1 MYSDKKNIRELVA
14 LLPEQGID
22 HIVLSP
28 GSRNAPLLHTF
39 SQHPGFTCYTV
50 VDERS
55 AAFFALGLAQNLQRP
70 VALCCTSGSALLN
83 YAPAISEAY
92 YQKIPLLVIS
102 ADRPVQWL
110 GQHDGQMIPQQNALA
125 GITNGSVQLPEIRTQ
140 EDAWYC
146 NRLINEAILALDKN
160 GKGPSHINIPIS
172 EPLYKFTDEPL
183 PVPRVIHRHKPSVV
197 ADVESGL
204 QQLRSVSKC
213 WILVGQMPPDNHL
226 SNLLSQVARKYDAL
240 IVCEHPGNIHSV
252 EAIRNMDALLY
263 TLTDE
268 EQKELAPDLL
278 ITLGGHLV
286 SKRIKQYLRNQSIT
300 AHWRIDESEDVVDP
314 FECLTDLISV
324 DPVVYFQALCAECD
338 EASETG
344 NYAGYWKSR
353 AEEIAVRGESW
364 ARKADYAD
372 LTVVGE
378 FLNRLPEGVA
388 LHLGNSSSIR
398 NAQLFPLPPGTNVY
412 SNRGVSGIDGVIS
425 TAVGF
430 AASNNQ
436 ETYLIAGDLSFF
448 YDMNALWNRHVSPH
462 LHIMMMNNG
471 SGGIF
476 HLLPGA
482 DQSAALNDYIAC
494 HHQTEAKAWAESRG
508 FTYLSARNK
517 TELGEALDIFT
528 KSGSDKPLF
537 LEVFTS
543 HEVNPIVFKAYYH
556 QLKSTEYGN

>member
-1 MYSDKKNIRELVA
+1 MFSDKKNIRELVT
-14 LLPEQGID
+14 LLLEHGMD

-39 SQHPGFTCYTV
+39 SQHPAFTCFTV

-55 AAFFALGLAQNLQRP
+55 AAFFALGMAQNLQRP

-110 GQHDGQMIPQQNALA
+110 GQHDGQMIPQQTALS
-125 GITNGSVQLPEIRTQ
+125 GITNGSVQLPEIRTP

-183 PVPRVIHRHKPSVV
+183 PVPRVIQRHRPKVIAEVKAEAELLNS
-197 ADVESGL
+197 AA
-204 QQLRSVSKC
+204 KC
-213 WILVGQMPPDNHL
+213 WILVGQMPPENHL
-226 SNLLSQVARKYDAL
+226 SDLLAEVALKYDVL
-240 IVCEHPGNIHSV
+240 IVCEHTANIQC
-252 EAIRNMDALLY
+252 EKAILNMDALLY
-263 TLTDE
+263 TLTEE
-268 EQKELAPDLL
+268 EQKALAPDLL
-278 ITLGGHLV
+278 ISFGGHLV
-286 SKRIKQYLRNQSIT
+286 SKRIKQYLRNQTIKK
-300 AHWRIDESEDVVDP
+300 HWRIDQSDDVIDP
-314 FECLTDLISV
+314 FECLTDIISM
-324 DPVVYFQALCAECD
+324 DPQLFFEALLAENINP
-338 EASETG
+338 EQSAYSE
-344 NYAGYWKSR
+344 YWISR
-353 AEEIAVRGESW
+353 AKSVAGKGESW

-378 FLNRLPEGVA
+378 FLDRLPVNVA

-398 NAQLFPLPPGTNVY
+398 NAQLFSLPPDTKVY

-430 AASNNQ
+430 AAANDC

-448 YDMNALWNRHVSPH
+448 YDMNALWNRHISPH

-508 FTYLSARNK
+508 FYYLSARNK
-517 TELGEALDIFT
+517 SELSEALDVFT
-528 KSGSDKPLF
+528 QSGSEKPLF